1 MIVNNSKFVAKED
14 ILYSNIIGE
23 GQPFVILHGFLG
35 MGDNWKTHGK
45 NLSEQG
51 FEVHLVD
58 QRNHG
63 RSFWNNTFNYE
74 ILAEDLK
81 YYCDTH
87 QLKNIILL
95 GHSMGGKTAM
105 LFATEYPELVSK
117 LLVADISPR
126 FYPIHH
132 DSILEGLS
140 ALNFNNIK
148 SRGEADN
155 VLSDYVSDF
164 GTRQFLL
171 KNLYWVEK
179 GQLGLR
185 INLEVLKEEVSE
197 IGEALPSYSVFKKN
211 TLFLRGDRSEYI
223 GVGDEAIISNHF
235 PKAKIE
241 TISNAGHWLHAENPK
256 AFFEVVMKFV
266 KYFFR

>member
-1 MIVNNSKFVAKED
+1 M
-14 ILYSNIIGE
+14 LLHSNIIGE
-23 GQPFVILHGFLG
+23 GKPFIILHGFLG
-35 MGDNWKTHGK
+35 MSDNWKTLGRQF
-45 NLSEQG
+45 SEQG
-51 FEVHLVD
+51 FQVHLVD

-63 RSFWNNTFNYE
+63 RSFWNENFNYD

-81 YYCDTH
+81 AYCEAHKLED
-87 QLKNIILL
+87 IIVL

-105 LFATEYPELVSK
+105 TFVCEYPGLISK
-117 LLVADISPR
+117 LIVADISPR

-132 DSILEGLS
+132 DGILNGLS
-140 ALNFNNIK
+140 ALNFDVIK
-148 SRGEADN
+148 SRGEADK
-155 VLSDYVSDF
+155 VLADYVSDF

-171 KNLYWVEK
+171 KNLYWVDK

-185 INLEVLKEEVSE
+185 INLEVLKNEV
-197 IGEALPSYSVFKKN
+197 GEVGESLASHATFNKE

-235 PKAKIE
+235 SKAKIK

-256 AFFEVVMKFV
+256 DFFAAVIQFL
-266 KYFFR
+266 